1 MDLTNLIPQVAASA
15 VVIVFAFG
23 ATMAVAGLMSMA
35 ERRVS
40 AFMQYRYGPN
50 RVGPFGLLQAA
61 ADGIKFLFKEDVM
74 PVGAHKL
81 LYRLAPI
88 LAATPALLT
97 FAVVP
102 FGLGEVKIPFVNES
116 RPLVVADIP
125 VGALYF
131 LAIGSLGVYGVILA
145 GWASN
150 SKFSLL
156 GSLRSGA
163 QMLSYELALTL
174 AVASAILVSGS
185 MSLTSIVEHQSS
197 HGWNI
202 FYQPVAFLVFVIAM
216 FAETNRH
223 PFDFAE
229 CEPELVGGFHTE
241 YSGWKFS
248 LFFIGEYCAMIAMSG
263 MAATLFLG
271 GPLVPFLTPAE
282 TPWWLS
288 VLSFAVKSGFFLFLY
303 LWVRWSLPRFR
314 YDQLMNLG
322 WRTLVPLALVNFAV
336 TGAVLVLTQGKP

>member
-1 MDLTNLIPQVAASA
+1 MGSASIVNEVAASA
-15 VVIVFAFG
+15 VIALVAFG
-23 ATMAVAGLMSMA
+23 GTMAVAGLMSMA

-40 AFMQYRYGPN
+40 AFMQYRLGPN

-74 PVGAHKL
+74 PVGAHRL

-88 LAATPALLT
+88 LAATPAFLT

-102 FGLGEVKIPFVNES
+102 FGLGAVKIPFLEET
-116 RPLVVADIP
+116 RPLVVADLPI
-125 VGALYF
+125 GALYF

-145 GWASN
+145 GWSSN

-156 GSLRSGA
+156 GSIRSSA

-174 AVASAILVSGS
+174 SMAAAVLVSGS
-185 MSLTSIVEHQSS
+185 LSLTRIVEHQAA
-197 HGWNI
+197 HGWNL
-202 FYQPVAFLVFVIAM
+202 FVQPVAFLVFLVAM

-248 LFFIGEYCAMIAMSG
+248 LFFIGEYSAMIAMSG

-271 GPLVPFLTPAE
+271 GPLVPFLAPE
-282 TPWWLS
+282 QTPWWLS
-288 VLSFAVKSGFFLFLY
+288 IAAFSVKAGSFLFFY
-303 LWVRWSLPRFR
+303 LWVRWTLPRFR

-322 WRTLVPLALVNFAV
+322 WRVLVPIALVNFAL
-336 TGAVLVLTQGKP
+336 TGAILVWTA